1 MITSN
6 ASKIAEELRQY
17 QEEVKR
23 KLTHMV
29 KSYVSELAES
39 AVGATPLG
47 DSTKHLDW
55 YQRRFKSTDLQPK
68 EGLAKGG
75 WTVVVNRSSV
85 PFIQN
90 YGVGSGSAALDN
102 VKGGL
107 SSFSLG
113 DSITLGNAVPYI
125 SLLENGYSLQAPEG
139 ITSIVMKVYRPDLVR
154 YFQQG

>member
-47 DSTKHLDW
+47 DSTKHLAW
-55 YQRRFKSTDLQPK
+55 YQRRFNSTGLQPI
-68 EGLAKGG
+68 EGLAKA
-75 WTVVVNRSSV
+75 SLD
-85 PFIQN
+85 
-90 YGVGSGSAALDN
+90 AA
-102 VKGGL
+102 K
-107 SSFSLG
+107 
-113 DSITLGNAVPYI
+113 SILFRLA
-125 SLLENGYSLQAPEG
+125 
-139 ITSIVMKVYRPDLVR
+139 
-154 YFQQG
+154 QQGDEKIDVLSLNAAVS

>member
-39 AVGATPLG
+39 AVDATPLG
-47 DSTKHLDW
+47 DSTKYLGW
-55 YQRRFKSTDLQPK
+55 YEARFEDTGLRPE

-75 WTVVVNRSSV
+75 WTVVVNRNSV